1 MDDNRDMSNQS
12 AAAMRNRKWK
22 PAASEAW
29 LNERLLKRA
38 ERDYLDPEEET
49 FWNSVIDKYLTPI
62 AIDPREQQRIQIG
75 LTELRNKVYA
85 K

>member
-29 LNERLLKRA
+29 LNERMLRRA
-38 ERDYLDPEEET
+38 ERDYLDQEEET
-49 FWNSVIDKYLTPI
+49 FWNDVIEKYLSPI
-62 AIDPREQQRIQIG
+62 SVDPKEQERIRIG
-75 LTELRNKVYA
+75 LTELRNKVH
-85 K
+85 